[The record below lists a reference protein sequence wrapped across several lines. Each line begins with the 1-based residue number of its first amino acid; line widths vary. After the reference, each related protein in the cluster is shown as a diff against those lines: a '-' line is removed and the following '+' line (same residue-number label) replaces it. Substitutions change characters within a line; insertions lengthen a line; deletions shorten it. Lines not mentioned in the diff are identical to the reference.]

1 MEHHY
6 LRCARC
12 GNYIAE
18 YSGEPPDGGP
28 TRSRKGMT
36 RRAWWPMCAC
46 GLTGNKLDYRQALT
60 YVAEGHLV
68 LEIQRPLPP
77 TWTQEQ
83 LDACEAAA
91 ERAPLLAKIERATL
105 GIPHPV
111 ASKAERSADWWHER
125 GESWEDDGS
134 GLEWR

>member
-18 YSGEPPDGGP
+18 YSGTPPEGGP
-28 TRSRKGMT
+28 TRSKKGMT

-46 GLTGNKLDYRQALT
+46 GLTGNKLDYRQAMT
-60 YVAEGHLV
+60 YVAEGLLI
-68 LEIQRPLPP
+68 LEVQRPLPP

-83 LDACEAAA
+83 LDACERACEDAPRLA
-91 ERAPLLAKIERATL
+91 QLERGIL

-111 ASKAERSADWWHER
+111 ASKEERRALALSER
-125 GESWEDDGS
+125 AGEWDEES